1 MNTISSSITSSY
13 EALLQEREA
22 LDAKIEQARKAEMTK
37 ALAQVRALV
46 SKYQM
51 TESDIFGGGKK
62 GKRVKVPPK
71 YRDPVSGKTWSGR
84 GRAPKWIDGKD
95 REQFL
100 IK

>member
-1 MNTISSSITSSY
+1 
-13 EALLQEREA
+13 
-22 LDAKIEQARKAEMTK
+22 MTQ
-37 ALAQVRALV
+37 ALAEVRELV

-51 TESDIFGGGKK
+51 TESDIFGGKK